1 MDYGYPSNQKWRN
14 ARYTLSPTPNVQR
27 LTVWERPLCE
37 LNILSCLGSIVA
49 VTEHQAKLRM
59 RTILDTH

>member
-27 LTVWERPLCE
+27 LTVSGKGHFVR
-37 LNILSCLGSIVA
+37 
-49 VTEHQAKLRM
+49 HF
-59 RTILDTH
+59 